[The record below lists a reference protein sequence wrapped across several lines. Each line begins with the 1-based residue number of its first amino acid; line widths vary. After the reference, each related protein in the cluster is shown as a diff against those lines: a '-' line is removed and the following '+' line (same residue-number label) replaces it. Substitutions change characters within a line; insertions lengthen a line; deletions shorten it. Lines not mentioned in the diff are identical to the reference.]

1 MCPADISQDELS
13 NGFSGP
19 FKCQRLT
26 PWGIEQAIHQA
37 RCLAAQTP
45 VIMGR
50 QDDNGLFPAS
60 GHHLWAFLQRE
71 INDLAEA
78 ALRFL
83 QLPSVHHRPINLVR
97 LVVIFRL
104 KA

>member
-1 MCPADISQDELS
+1 
-13 NGFSGP
+13 
-19 FKCQRLT
+19 
-26 PWGIEQAIHQA
+26 
-37 RCLAAQTP
+37 
-45 VIMGR
+45 
-50 QDDNGLFPAS
+50 
-60 GHHLWAFLQRE
+60 LWAFLQRE